1 MPRGAISDVADHIDY
16 IAKRIGADHVGLGGD
31 IDGIEVTIAGME
43 DVSKYPA
50 LFTELARRGWSQA
63 DLEKLASRNLMRVL
77 KGAEAYALAHRG
89 DPPIENATY
98 F

>member
-1 MPRGAISDVADHIDY
+1 
-16 IAKRIGADHVGLGGD
+16 IGADYIGLGGD
-31 IDGIEVTIAGME
+31 IDGIETTVKGME

-63 DLEKLASRNLMRVL
+63 DLEKLASGNIMRVL
-77 KGAEAYALAHRG
+77 KAADAYAAAHKG
-89 DPPIENATY
+89 DPPIENATT